1 MRKRITMA
9 VTAVTI
15 AAMAAFAAP
24 TAASAADGFGKQIKD
39 GCGASYGQL
48 ISTARA
54 AGHIDGS
61 VGGARNWIE
70 SGLSAAHGCS

>member
-1 MRKRITMA
+1 MKNRITMFATVVTLATVGALA
-9 VTAVTI
+9 VPA
-15 AAMAAFAAP
+15 
-24 TAASAADGFGKQIKD
+24 AASADTGFGKQIVD

-48 ISTARA
+48 VSTARA
-54 AGHIDGS
+54 IGHIDGS